1 MKLLIFACLFAISFA
16 QTVISLLEN
25 NKVLELNTEGERCW
39 NDNLIYDG
47 TMESAEHCA
56 EHALSLNADSYYFSW
71 RADRLK
77 CEIVNP
83 SDESSME
90 EACTYDQ
97 YYNVPVWSIYTINTA
112 LCEPD
117 CEDHGE
123 DYSSPWETRCG
134 WEDCAACS
142 PCPVCDLCAQ
152 EYVSSGGCDCM
163 LEQDCDEEALIPA
176 VCGTC
181 GPNWAAE
188 ACGIDV
194 STTSTTEEPA
204 PTDGLCDCSC
214 HSEATTV
221 FNGEDNSCMND
232 QPELGFAANAMCC
245 VTTPW
250 QNDQI
255 RMCCGDDDGEATPTT
270 TLQTTDDVVPD
281 DFECL
286 YTQPICKIQ
295 KIFADDQGSETDK
308 ETRFFAVGKHVKR
321 VLRENMIEDG
331 SKPQAKWMWR
341 QMKDIVK
348 FEGYSRKSYW
358 RLEKQFENLLEWY
371 DANTNNFMG

>member
-1 MKLLIFACLFAISFA
+1 
-16 QTVISLLEN
+16 
-25 NKVLELNTEGERCW
+25 
-39 NDNLIYDG
+39 
-47 TMESAEHCA
+47 
-56 EHALSLNADSYYFSW
+56 
-71 RADRLK
+71 
-77 CEIVNP
+77 
-83 SDESSME
+83 
-90 EACTYDQ
+90 
-97 YYNVPVWSIYTINTA
+97 
-112 LCEPD
+112 
-117 CEDHGE
+117 
-123 DYSSPWETRCG
+123 
-134 WEDCAACS
+134 
-142 PCPVCDLCAQ
+142 
-152 EYVSSGGCDCM
+152 M

-204 PTDGLCDCSC
+204 PIDGLCDCSC

-270 TLQTTDDVVPD
+270 TLQNAREFWSVVDSSVTCDTADRMSQSTYSSLSDCQSAAEAAGATHIYWQTAEERACCDVPFCHLYNGCVLNRATIDGGTTFTFSQPAEQATDDDVVPD